1 MDQINDKKNVL
12 IDLESIANNKLK
24 VNKNNIFFSYDYI
37 GWFKKIFISIRRKI
51 KYISIYILE
60 FISFKSNYELICS
73 ISSFNL

>member
-37 GWFKKIFISIRRKI
+37 G
-51 KYISIYILE
+51 
-60 FISFKSNYELICS
+60 
-73 ISSFNL
+73 